1 MSLHSAQNICSL
13 CRFFPI
19 FLGLEHFY
27 NGTDEWKTNTNSRLV
42 KTKGLNEA
50 YTYISSK
57 MMRGK
62 SSKQIKMRTKN
73 RKDPCRQNGP
83 KESNAIKYYF
93 EHSVAP
99 RIAMNE
105 LRNYDPSQT
114 VAPKYADSQYLPSLW
129 REILRLPLKPLQEQE
144 SKRLKFSSAK

>member
-1 MSLHSAQNICSL
+1 MSLHSAQKNCSL
-13 CRFFPI
+13 CRFSPL

-27 NGTDEWKTNTNSRLV
+27 NGTDEWKTCTKN
-42 KTKGLNEA
+42 KGLNEA
-50 YTYISSK
+50 YNYISSK

-73 RKDPCRQNGP
+73 RKDPSRQNGS

-114 VAPKYADSQYLPSLW
+114 VAPKYANSQYLPELW
-129 REILRLPLKPLQEQE
+129 REILRLPLKPLHERE
-144 SKRLKFSSAK
+144 PKRLKFSSA